1 MLNETETRTRQT
13 TMELIL
19 ELRPYY
25 VFALSS
31 CTVAFHFFYV
41 R

>member
-1 MLNETETRTRQT
+1 MLNETESRGLD
-13 TMELIL
+13 TMVLLL

-31 CTVAFHFFYV
+31 CTIAFHFFYV